1 MTYRIRNIGIAVALA
16 IVAALLTTFYVTNY
30 KRTVQHGE
38 AKVPVYVATKDIAL
52 GTPGSDVANGKLLKV
67 EHVARRSVVPG
78 AISQP
83 SQIEKLVAVEP
94 IYAGEQISTRRFLT
108 PQEQGVK
115 AQLKGNMRAVSAP
128 GSATQLLNGT
138 LKDGDRVDVVGT
150 WLMPEQSGNHVSRVL
165 LRDLLV
171 LRAPETNTVQSK
183 LTSNANEP
191 FSVMLAMTD
200 SQATKFWWVV
210 NWGEWTLSLRPVRD
224 PSDSPEEINNSKTNA
239 HDGLNARQRAR
250 SIDPGFLKLGPGG
263 Q

>member
-30 KRTVQHGE
+30 KRTVQRGE
-38 AKVPVYVATKDIAL
+38 QKVPVYVAANDIAL
-52 GTPGSDVANGKLLKV
+52 GTAGSEVTQGNRLRV

-83 SQIEKLVAVEP
+83 SQIDRLVAVEP
-94 IYAGEQISTRRFLT
+94 IYAGEQISTRRFRSV
-108 PQEQGVK
+108 QEQGVQ
-115 AQLKGNMRAVSAP
+115 AQLSGNLRAIEVP

-138 LKDGDRVDVVGT
+138 LKDGDHVDFLGT
-150 WLMPEQSGNHVSRVL
+150 WLMPENGQNHVSRIVL
-165 LRDLLV
+165 RNLLV
-171 LRAPETNTVQSK
+171 LKAPETNTVSSK
-183 LTSNANEP
+183 LSSNPNEG

-210 NWGEWTLSLRPVRD
+210 NNGEWSLQLRPVRD

-239 HDGLNARQRAR
+239 FDGANARQRNRAR
-250 SIDPGFLKLGPGG
+250 NAG
-263 Q
+263 